1 MKVDISYTD
10 AQTIATGLAAYL
22 ALESIAKKYRSGS
35 EVEEGE
41 VIDFFVAYPNIA
53 NEKES
58 EALQTFVCSLMV
70 KFEFLARLMS
80 DNTEDE
86 HSS

>member
-1 MKVDISYTD
+1 MKVDISYMD

-41 VIDFFVAYPNIA
+41 AIDFFAAYPNIA
-53 NEKES
+53 NEEEF